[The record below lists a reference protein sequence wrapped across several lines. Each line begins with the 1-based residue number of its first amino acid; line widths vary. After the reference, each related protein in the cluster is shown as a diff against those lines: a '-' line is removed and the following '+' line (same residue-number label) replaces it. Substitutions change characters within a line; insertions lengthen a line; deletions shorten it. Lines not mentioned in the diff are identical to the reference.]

1 MTGWQLSCA
10 NTTCLPFATTTVLNI
25 RICQTACLNQAKCK
39 TATFH
44 QSSSTCDLFSNIPSL
59 NGSLV
64 ADMSS
69 VTMLVMAGTRIP
81 PG

>member
-10 NTTCLPFATTTVLNI
+10 STTCLPFATTAALNT
-25 RICQTACLNQAKCK
+25 RTCQTACLNQAKCK
-39 TATFH
+39 TVTFH

-59 NGSLV
+59 NESLV